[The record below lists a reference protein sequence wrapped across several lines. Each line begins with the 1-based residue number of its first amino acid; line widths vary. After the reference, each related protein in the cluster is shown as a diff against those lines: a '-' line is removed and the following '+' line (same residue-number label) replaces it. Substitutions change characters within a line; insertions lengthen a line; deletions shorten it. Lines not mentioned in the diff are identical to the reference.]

1 MHDAEDKV
9 RLGDKLRREGIWEI
23 FDQKLYEAEGF
34 KTFDEYR
41 DAKPDIAAAMSEIKW
56 PAKLRKTI
64 AESLSEAG
72 MSNKRIAQ
80 ALGVTAVTVGEDLRP
95 PGRRRTSANQ
105 KKSSGQMEAPGQM
118 RTPNEVFHVG
128 NDEGIQRTRFLFER
142 LQKYSVEWHSHVDAL
157 TTAQAETLVESGGI
171 TQELVDAIV
180 DNIREAYTK
189 LRTRQ
194 HTDSNPNKTRLRIL
208 PESED

>member
-1 MHDAEDKV
+1 
-9 RLGDKLRREGIWEI
+9 
-23 FDQKLYEAEGF
+23 
-34 KTFDEYR
+34 
-41 DAKPDIAAAMSEIKW
+41 
-56 PAKLRKTI
+56 
-64 AESLSEAG
+64 
-72 MSNKRIAQ
+72 
-80 ALGVTAVTVGEDLRP
+80 
-95 PGRRRTSANQ
+95 
-105 KKSSGQMEAPGQM
+105 M